1 MWWDKEMINIMTVK
15 LSDIIDAITMANQD
29 SFYFLDKETGI
40 VEWVSDMVM
49 TEEEQQEIYNRLDE
63 HGFYRLPTQYEIRDY
78 DIMEEFVDILS
89 GTMQERL
96 SNAIYCH
103 GAFRRFKDTVHQMG
117 IAEKWYAFQDEAY
130 KRKAIEWCEENDIQ
144 YVLS

>member
-1 MWWDKEMINIMTVK
+1 MTVK

-89 GTMQERL
+89 GNMQERL
-96 SNAIYCH
+96 SNALYGH

-144 YVLS
+144 YVFLA

>member
-1 MWWDKEMINIMTVK
+1 MSYSKPLSTKSIEKLFASWNPHTVEV
-15 LSDIIDAITMANQD
+15 LHT
-29 SFYFLDKETGI
+29 Y
-40 VEWVSDMVM
+40 
-49 TEEEQQEIYNRLDE
+49 EEEQQEIYNRLDE

-89 GTMQERL
+89 GNMQERL
-96 SNAIYCH
+96 SNAICGH

-144 YVLS
+144 YVQE

>member
-1 MWWDKEMINIMTVK
+1 MTVK

-89 GTMQERL
+89 GNMQERL
-96 SNAIYCH
+96 SNALCGH
-103 GAFRRFKDTVHQMG
+103 GVFRRFKDTVHQMG

-130 KRKAIEWCEENDIQ
+130 KRKAIGWGEENDIQ

>member
-1 MWWDKEMINIMTVK
+1 MTVK

-89 GTMQERL
+89 GNMQKRL
-96 SNAIYCH
+96 SNALYGH

-130 KRKAIEWCEENDIQ
+130 KRKAMEWCEENDIQ
-144 YVLS
+144 YVQE